1 MSALIV
7 NLFGGPGAGKSTL
20 ASGAFYTFKR
30 EGMNFEFVHEFAKEL
45 AWEKR
50 QDALQNQVYILGNQ
64 MQMYKRCAEQ
74 VECIITDT
82 SILYGTIYDRKYNHT
97 PYPEE
102 FEALVLAAFRS
113 MRTLNFY
120 VERIKPYN
128 PVGRYQDE
136 EDAKDIDKRVRAALV
151 GYRIPYLIIP
161 GTDVGMHMMVEEIRR
176 CLNNGIVDGP
186 MQPDLFGGETP
197 TRIEK

>member
-20 ASGAFYTFKR
+20 ASGVFHIFKR
-30 EGMNFEFVHEFAKEL
+30 EGMNCEFVHEFAKEL

-50 QDALQNQVYILGNQ
+50 LDALQNQVYILGNQ
-64 MQMYKRCAEQ
+64 MQMYNRCSEQ

-82 SILYGTIYDRKYNHT
+82 SILYGTIYDRKYNHS

-102 FEALVLAAFRS
+102 FEALILAAFRS

-120 VERIKPYN
+120 IERIKPYN

-136 EDAKDIDKRVRAALV
+136 TDAIDIDRRVRCALKEFS
-151 GYRIPYLIIP
+151 IPYLVIP
-161 GTDVGMHMMVEEIRR
+161 GDDLGMHIMVEEINR
-176 CLNNGIVDGP
+176 CLNREAVDGS